1 MTYRHNPNFVVNL
14 GYMIMFGG
22 TDLNRL
28 ADKAAVL
35 LICFVILIGYEDF
48 DVPVVALLVTAAL
61 SSVSQSFSARISLIS
76 EIVMAAL
83 CFAYPVFCCMIPLML
98 YDFLR
103 DKRPWIAIFSA
114 ASVIVYAGNFST
126 MQIML
131 LLCGALT
138 AFIMWRNTSRL
149 EEAEKKLILTRDNSE
164 EMNLLLQQKNKQLC
178 ENQDNEIKLATMK
191 ERNRIAREIH
201 DNVGHM
207 LTRSILQLGA
217 LIIIN
222 KDDAQRESLLSLK
235 DTLDSAMTSIRN
247 SVHKLHDDSIDLKLA
262 VNEAVKPIQ
271 ESFNVECDYDFSE
284 SMPKKVKLCF
294 MGIIKECLSNTVK
307 HSSGDSI
314 KISVREHPGFYKL
327 EVSDNGSCGRISDSG
342 IGLSTMRERA
352 EDLGGII
359 NISASEKGFGVVVS
373 IPKKDNE

>member
-1 MTYRHNPNFVVNL
+1 M
-14 GYMIMFGG
+14 
-22 TDLNRL
+22 NRL
-28 ADKAAVL
+28 TDKAAIL
-35 LICFVILIGYEDF
+35 LLCIALLTVYEDF
-48 DVPVVALLVTAAL
+48 DVPVVALLVTTAL
-61 SSVSQSFSARISLIS
+61 SAISQSFSARVSLVS
-76 EIVMAAL
+76 EIIMAVL
-83 CFAYPVFCCMIPLML
+83 CFAEPVFCCMIPLMI

-103 DKRPWIAIFSA
+103 DKRSWFLIFQA
-114 ASVIVYAGNFST
+114 MSVIVYGSSFST
-126 MQIML
+126 LQIML
-131 LLCGALT
+131 LLCGA
-138 AFIMWRNTSRL
+138 FISFILWNSTSRI

-164 EMNLLLQQKNKQLC
+164 EINLLLQQKNKQLC

-207 LTRSILQLGA
+207 LTRSILQVGA

-235 DTLDSAMTSIRN
+235 ETLDSAMMSIRN

-262 VNEAVKPIQ
+262 VNDVVKPIR
-271 ESFNVECDYDFSE
+271 ESFKVECDYDFSE
-284 SMPKKVKLCF
+284 SMPKKVKLGF
-294 MGIIKECLSNTVK
+294 LGIIKESLSNAVK
-307 HSSGDSI
+307 HSSGDRIRVSI
-314 KISVREHPGFYKL
+314 TEHPGFYKL
-327 EVSDNGSCGRISDSG
+327 EVTDNGKCGMISDSG

-373 IPKKDNE
+373 VPKKDNE